1 MYPLL
6 TLADNLMAVSGLMRV
21 TSGEIYFRGER
32 IDRLPPHRIV
42 ERGICQVPEGRRIF
56 PRLTVDENLE
66 MGSFTRRD
74 REQIASD
81 RKLVEEMFPVLA
93 ERRTQQGGTLS
104 GGEQQM
110 HAIARLLHG
119 DRAKLSWKTRAPPS
133 SLTTW

>member
-21 TSGEIYFRGER
+21 TSGEIYLRGER
-32 IDRLPPHRIV
+32 VDWLPPYRIV

-110 HAIARLLHG
+110 LAIARLLHG
-119 DRAKLSWKTRAPPS
+119 DRRNCPGRHVRHPPR
-133 SLTTW
+133 